1 MSKND
6 FVKPAIPADGV
17 IVVSRTPLDKGSMWV
32 VAGEQ
37 EAKAKGTWTYVLV
50 RLEVVG

>member
-1 MSKND
+1 M
-6 FVKPAIPADGV
+6 KPANPVEGV
-17 IVVSRTPLDKGSMWV
+17 IVVSRTPLEKGSTWV

-50 RLEVVG
+50 RTEEGR